1 MHRLAALLCVVL
13 IVVVGCGESDSES
26 DRPTTSASVAFD
38 RALHDELMTMFE
50 EDQAGRLSGDWD
62 SVDDRARTERL
73 KGIIAEHGWPTFDL
87 VGEDG
92 ADAAWLIA
100 QHSDLDP
107 EFQQEALNLIKKA
120 AADGQASKGNVA
132 YLEDR
137 VAAGAGAPQTYGTQI
152 GCVRGQAKPAPLKD
166 PERVDELRAD
176 AGLEPFGRLPGRGGR
191 DVRRREDRP
200 VTGQTSCAPVDS
212 SARRRPDAEMRHCR

>member
-1 MHRLAALLCVVL
+1 MA
-13 IVVVGCGESDSES
+13 VVGCGGSDSRS
-26 DRPTTSASVAFD
+26 DARPSPSRTVAFD
-38 RALHDELMTMFE
+38 QALHDELMTMFE
-50 EDQAGRLSGDWD
+50 EDQVGRLSGDWD
-62 SVDDRARTERL
+62 IADDQARTERL
-73 KGIIAEHGWPTFDL
+73 KEIIAEYGWPTFDL

-107 EFQQEALNLIKKA
+107 EFQQEALNLLKKA
-120 AADGQASKGNVA
+120 AADDQASKGNVA

-166 PERVDELRAD
+166 PERVDEFRAD
-176 AGLEPFGRLPGRGGR
+176 AGLEPLA
-191 DVRRREDRP
+191 DYLAEVDEMCAAEK
-200 VTGQTSCAPVDS
+200 TGQ
-212 SARRRPDAEMRHCR
+212 